1 MYPYHRILKMVIRN
15 SFSKRE
21 AFDIE
26 KEYRFHF
33 RPGIGDIDVYPEVNN
48 GRHFVFCDLAR
59 YDIAF
64 RIGLFRYVRKNK
76 YAFVIGGSTMRYRK
90 RLAPFRKA
98 IVRSKIVGFDD
109 KFYYFQ
115 QTIEQKGEVKS
126 SALIRAGIRFKG
138 GSLSPKKVMQD
149 LGYELEPFM
158 EPWVRDWAEWDNEIR
173 PWPKPI

>member
-1 MYPYHRILKMVIRN
+1 M
-15 SFSKRE
+15 
-21 AFDIE
+21 
-26 KEYRFHF
+26 
-33 RPGIGDIDVYPEVNN
+33 
-48 GRHFVFCDLAR
+48 
-59 YDIAF
+59 
-64 RIGLFRYVRKNK
+64 KNK

-98 IVRSKIVGFDD
+98 TVRSKIVGFDE

-138 GSLSPKKVMQD
+138 GSAPPREIMSD

-158 EPWVRDWAEWDNEIR
+158 EPWVVEWAEWDNETR
-173 PWPKPI
+173 PWPEPM